1 MDEKNRNKNKG
12 SELLKV
18 GIILFI
24 LNIDINKM
32 CFYGNH
38 EEYYCIYQ
46 ESRMSFVATEDA
58 CILIN
63 CLWQFHSVTQVH
75 YG

>member
-1 MDEKNRNKNKG
+1 MKNIGTKKG
-12 SELLKV
+12 SELLKL

-24 LNIDINKM
+24 LNIDINKIF
-32 CFYGNH
+32 FYGNR
-38 EEYYCIYQ
+38 EEYYSIL
-46 ESRMSFVATEDA
+46 EGSSMSFVATEDA